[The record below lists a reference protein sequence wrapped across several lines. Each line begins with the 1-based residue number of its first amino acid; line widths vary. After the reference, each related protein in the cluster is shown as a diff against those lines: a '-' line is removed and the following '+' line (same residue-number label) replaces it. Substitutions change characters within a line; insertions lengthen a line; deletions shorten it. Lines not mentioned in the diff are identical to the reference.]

1 MTILETLQM
10 TARVMKSLQHVG
22 KVGAEGGA
30 KALSEMLAQPIEL
43 SVPTVSMMPLIDL
56 PHLYPPMDLERICV
70 AVYVPFAGDA
80 DGSLALIL
88 REQQASEMLKA
99 IGLPPGEPGALDE
112 MQQSA
117 LREIGNIVAS
127 AYLNALANMG
137 EMQILPHPPGLAQET
152 VAAVL
157 GAIAADAMQYDE
169 YGLIM
174 NVHMSLPNQSIT
186 PEMLLLPRPAGLAT
200 ILKSIGGWSDEKAA

>member
-30 KALSEMLAQPIEL
+30 KALSEMLSQPIEL

>member
-10 TARVMKSLQHVG
+10 TARVMKSLQEVG

-30 KALSEMLAQPIEL
+30 RALSDMLAQPVEL

-56 PHLYPPMDLERICV
+56 PHLYPPMDLERMCV

-88 REQQASEMLKA
+88 REQQASEMLQA
-99 IGLPPGEPGALDE
+99 IGLPPGEPGMLDE

-127 AYLNALANMG
+127 AYLNALANVG
-137 EMQILPHPPGLAQET
+137 NMQILPDPPGLAQET

-200 ILKSIGGWSDEKAA
+200 ILQRIGGWADEKAA

>member
-10 TARVMKSLQHVG
+10 TARVMKSLQEVG

-30 KALSEMLAQPIEL
+30 QALSDMLAQPVEL
-43 SVPTVSMMPLIDL
+43 SVPTVSMMSLIDL
-56 PHLYPPMDLERICV
+56 PYLYPPMDLERICI
-70 AVYVPFAGDA
+70 AIYVPFAGDA

-88 REQQASEMLKA
+88 RERQASGMLQA
-99 IGLPPGEPGALDE
+99 IGLPPGEPGTLDE

-127 AYLNALANMG
+127 AYLNALANVG
-137 EMQILPHPPGLAQET
+137 NMQILPDPPGLAQET

-174 NVHMSLPNQSIT
+174 NIHMSLPDQSIT

-200 ILKSIGGWSDEKAA
+200 ILQRIGGWSDEKAA